1 MEALIEA
8 LIYARVSSKE
18 QEQEGFS
25 IPSQLKLLRDYAS
38 KNGFAIVE
46 EFIDAETAKTT
57 GRTRFGEMMKFLK
70 TSKKCRTVLVEKTD
84 RLYRNLKDYTI
95 LEELD
100 VEIHL
105 VKEGQILSKESKSQI
120 KFMHGIQVLMARN
133 YIENLKEEVRKGMR
147 EKAEQGIYPSR
158 PPLGYVNNKVEH
170 TIEVHPEN
178 ARIAKRMFELYA
190 TGEHSLADIRKLIRI
205 ECGKAFQKGYIHK
218 LLRNPFF
225 NGFFEWES
233 KTFRGTHDT
242 FIGPALFE
250 SVQAVLRGHNRPKYR
265 KHEFAFSGIL
275 TCAHDNCTVT
285 AEIKKQKYV
294 YYRCT
299 GYRGKCNLPYVRQEK
314 LGKQLGQVL
323 RDIQIPDTVLT
334 RLRHALR
341 KEQNTYA
348 ETKRQEQARQEQRLT
363 AIRRH
368 MDQAYSD
375 KLDGKISEDF
385 WNRKNQEWIDEERN
399 VLTAIRALDEPIA
412 ERILALEKILELA
425 NKAYLLY
432 QMQNSAEQGKL
443 LKKVLSNCATD
454 GITLYPTYRKP
465 FDQIFKRVIKREW
478 RALRD
483 SNSRPTDS

>member
-1 MEALIEA
+1 MNAV
-8 LIYARVSSKE
+8 IYARVSSKE

-25 IPSQLKLLRDYAS
+25 IPAQLKLLRDYAS
-38 KNGFAIVE
+38 KNDFGIVE
-46 EFIDAETAKTT
+46 EFVDAETAKAT
-57 GRTRFGEMMKFLK
+57 GRTRFGEMLKFLR
-70 TSKKCRTVLVEKTD
+70 TSKNCRTVLVEKTD

-133 YIENLKEEVRKGMR
+133 YIENLKEEVRKGML

-158 PPLGYVNNKVEH
+158 PPLGYVNNKAEH
-170 TIEVHPEN
+170 TIEVHPDN

-190 TGEHSLADIRKLIRI
+190 TGEHSLAEIRKLIRI
-205 ECGKAFQKGYIHK
+205 EFGKAFQKGYIHK
-218 LLRNPFF
+218 LLRNPFY

-233 KTFRGTHDT
+233 KAFRGTHDT

-250 SVQAVLRGHNRPKYR
+250 SVQAVLKGHNRPKYR

-334 RLRHALR
+334 RLQHALR

-348 ETKRQEQARQEQRLT
+348 EAKRQEQARQEQRLA
-363 AIRRH
+363 AIRKR

-385 WNRKNQEWIDEERN
+385 WNRKKQEWIDEERN

-465 FDQIFKRVIKREW
+465 FDQIFERVKKREW